1 MRVMATTCLSNRP
14 LYLQVRDAVAERIS
28 TGTWKIGIA
37 IPNEGDLAREF
48 GVSVGTVR
56 KSLGLLEEQHILT
69 RQQGRGTFVNDRGSE
84 AAASRFQTIHGVDGK
99 PISDEVDSAEIV
111 EGIAGEPER
120 NRLRLG
126 AQDPVYRIRRVRLR
140 KERPFMVEEVA
151 LPAALFPGLP
161 ENNGSS
167 LGIALLAQRYG
178 LLLGKAEERLT
189 IAAAAPAVAV
199 ALGVAPATPIV
210 VLDRVMLTIE
220 GRPIEWRMGHCHLDD
235 DHYFAEMR

>member
-1 MRVMATTCLSNRP
+1 MATTCLSNRP
-14 LYLQVRDAVAERIS
+14 LYLQVRDAVAERIA
-28 TGTWKIGIA
+28 TGTWRTGVA

-84 AAASRFQTIHGVDGK
+84 AATSRFQTIRGVDGR
-99 PISDEVDSAEIV
+99 PIPDEVKSAEIV

-126 AQDPVYRIRRVRLR
+126 AHDPVYRIRRVRHR
-140 KERPFMVEEVA
+140 QDRPFMVEEVA
-151 LPAALFPGLP
+151 LPAALFPGLA

-167 LGIALLAQRYG
+167 LGITLLAQKYG

-189 IAAAAPAVAV
+189 IAAAAPAVAA
-199 ALGVAPATPIV
+199 ALGVAPAAPIV
-210 VLDRVMLTIE
+210 VLDRIMRTIE
-220 GRPIEWRMGHCHLDD
+220 GRPIEWRIGQCRLDE

>member
-1 MRVMATTCLSNRP
+1 MATTCLSNRP
-14 LYLQVRDAVAERIS
+14 LYLQVRDAVAERIA

-69 RQQGRGTFVNDRGSE
+69 RQQGRGTFVNDRGSRQPP
-84 AAASRFQTIHGVDGK
+84 AGFRLFTTSMANRSA
-99 PISDEVDSAEIV
+99 DEVELRGDGRRHCEESWNA
-111 EGIAGEPER
+111 IACD
-120 NRLRLG
+120 LG
-126 AQDPVYRIRRVRLR
+126 RRIAVYRIRRVRLR

-178 LLLGKAEERLT
+178 LLLAQRYGLLLGKAEERLT
-189 IAAAAPAVAV
+189 IAAAAPAVASRPRRGTSHTDRG
-199 ALGVAPATPIV
+199 AGPRHADDRGTP
-210 VLDRVMLTIE
+210 DRVADGSLPL
-220 GRPIEWRMGHCHLDD
+220 GR
-235 DHYFAEMR
+235 